1 MLKKSI
7 IVIIAALAIGGVG
20 GAALHAQTALPPA

>member
-7 IVIIAALAIGGVG
+7 IVAIAALAIGGAG
-20 GAALHAQTALPPA
+20 GACVHAQTAAPPA